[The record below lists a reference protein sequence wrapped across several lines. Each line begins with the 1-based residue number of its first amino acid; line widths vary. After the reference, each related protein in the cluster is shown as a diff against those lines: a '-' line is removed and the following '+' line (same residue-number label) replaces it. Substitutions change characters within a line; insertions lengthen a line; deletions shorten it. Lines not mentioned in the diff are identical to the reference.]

1 MSIDPSSEDKP
12 RLPWQAVLMVA
23 PAVVA
28 LLLIGLYPL
37 LYALVLSVQ
46 KYHLTQT
53 AGNGTFVWFTN
64 YVSVFRDPDF
74 WSALGRSGL
83 FLVISLSLQ
92 IVFGVAIALF
102 LEQNQWR
109 RLTNVVQIAL
119 VVPIAMTPAVI
130 GLLARLIYN
139 RDFGLLNYLIGL
151 VGFEKRSW
159 LGEPSLAMTALIA
172 TDVWQWTPFAALVM
186 ISSLTTVP
194 RESLEAA
201 KLDAPGWWSVV
212 RHVQLPYLL
221 PGITAVLIVRTAD
234 ILKLFDMPYILTRGG
249 PGVSTELTSLY
260 VQRVGFRI
268 FNMSLASAQAIV
280 LLVLC
285 IGLSR
290 LYLRFVYHDAEANG

>member
-1 MSIDPSSEDKP
+1 MRHSPSEKT
-12 RLPWQAVLMVA
+12 RRFPWQAVGMVA

-28 LLLIGLYPL
+28 LLLIGTFPL
-37 LYALVLSVQ
+37 LYALSLSVQ
-46 KYHLTQT
+46 RYHLTQT
-53 AGNGTFVWFTN
+53 AGNGTFVGLDNFI
-64 YVSVFRDPDF
+64 SVFRDADF
-74 WSALGRSGL
+74 WSAMGRSGL
-83 FLVISLSLQ
+83 FLVVSLTLQ
-92 IVFGVAIALF
+92 VVFGMAIALF
-102 LEQNQWR
+102 LDDNPWR
-109 RLTNVVQIAL
+109 RLRNVVQIAL

-130 GLLARLIYN
+130 GLLARLVYN

-151 VGFEKRSW
+151 VGFAPRSW

-186 ISSLTTVP
+186 ISSLATVP
-194 RESLEAA
+194 RETLEAA

-212 RHVQLPYLL
+212 RHVKFPYLL
-221 PGITAVLIVRTAD
+221 PGITAILIIRTAD

-268 FNMSLASAQAIV
+268 FNMGLASAQAI
-280 LLVLC
+280 LLLILC

-290 LYLRFVYHDAEANG
+290 LYLRFVYHEAEAEGS

>member
-1 MSIDPSSEDKP
+1 MTLNPSERNS

-23 PAVVA
+23 PAVII
-28 LLLIGLYPL
+28 LLLVGLYPL

-53 AGNGTFVWFTN
+53 AGNGTFVGWNNF
-64 YVSVFRDPDF
+64 VSVFRDPDF

-83 FLVISLSLQ
+83 FLVVSLSLQ
-92 IVFGVAIALF
+92 IVFGIAIALF
-102 LEQNQWR
+102 LERNHWR
-109 RLTNVVQIAL
+109 KLTNVVQVAL

-130 GLLARLIYN
+130 GLLGRLIFN

-151 VGFEKRSW
+151 VGFDQRSW

-194 RESLEAA
+194 RETLEAA

-221 PGITAVLIVRTAD
+221 PGITAILIIRTAD

-268 FNMSLASAQAIV
+268 FNMGLASAQAI
-280 LLVLC
+280 LLLILC

-290 LYLRFVYHDAEANG
+290 LYLRLVYHEAEANS